1 MMKTIYSSNDK
12 YHVENKNIDSMFSV
26 EISRNNFKI
35 KSQQFF
41 QAYFYSISLFA
52 LTIEYQTAIPNF

>member
-1 MMKTIYSSNDK
+1 MHVLINNNFQISVLDCVIVSMFLYAITYK
-12 YHVENKNIDSMFSV
+12 YHIENKNIDSMFSV

-41 QAYFYSISLFA
+41 
-52 LTIEYQTAIPNF
+52 